1 MIATTVKP
9 DFQRAEEEYFAK
21 TSLEHRKKYAQFF
34 TPLSI
39 ATCMANWV
47 ISDKQGTM
55 RLLDP
60 AFGLGH
66 LVASMDANRLAN
78 IEIVGYELDT
88 HAYTEAYRLWNGY
101 SSITLQNKDFLA
113 YPPERL
119 FDAIL
124 CNPPYLKFHDYD
136 NASAIAKINATLGT
150 TLNGFTNIHSL
161 FILQAL
167 SCLKKG
173 GRAAFVVPSEFLNSD
188 YGVHVKEALLKT
200 GMLRYVMIIDF
211 SANVFKDALTTSCIL
226 LFANDEH
233 KSRVEF
239 LTAHSE
245 NTLFTL
251 QETVQIYP
259 KMNGTS
265 QAVFDIMPT
274 VKWRRYYQERAS
286 EQYRNLVPLR
296 QYGKVS
302 RGIATGDNTFFTFN
316 RARQQEWQIPDE
328 YLLPCLT
335 KAAQCGNIVYTNAHH
350 SRNLEANEPVMLLNA
365 EIGDNEAVKRY
376 LKHGEEQGTHK
387 RFLTKSRTPWYAL
400 ERRAPAPILVT
411 VFNRNGLRFVWNEA
425 NVYNLTAYH
434 CFYPNLFAQGKEKL
448 LFAYLITDVAK
459 EIFRD
464 NRREYGD
471 GLEKFEPNDLN
482 SSLVLDLSVID
493 SDVQKNIDEHI
504 SHILFQYSAEH
515 KAVEALQTLNEIFTF
530 LLVQ

>member
-1 MIATTVKP
+1 MIATSVMP
-9 DFQRAEEEYFAK
+9 DFRHAEQEYCAK
-21 TSLEHRKKYAQFF
+21 TSSEHRKKYAQFF

-39 ATCMANWV
+39 ATCMTDWL
-47 ISDKQGTM
+47 ISSKQGTTM
-55 RLLDP
+55 LLDP

-66 LVASMDANRLAN
+66 LLASMDADRLAN

-88 HAYTEAYRLWNGY
+88 HAFSEASRLWDRC
-101 SSITLQNKDFLA
+101 SSITLRNEDFLVH
-113 YPPERL
+113 PPESL

-136 NASAIAKINATLGT
+136 NVSAIAKINATFGT

-173 GRAAFVVPSEFLNSD
+173 GRAAFIVPSEFLNSD
-188 YGVHVKEALLKT
+188 YGVHVKDALLKT

-239 LTAHSE
+239 LTAQSE
-245 NTLFTL
+245 ETLFTL
-251 QETVQIYP
+251 QESVQMYP

-265 QAVFDIMPT
+265 QAVSDIIPAA
-274 VKWRRYYQERAS
+274 KWRRYYQERAS
-286 EQYRNLVPLR
+286 EQYRNLIPLR

-302 RGIATGDNTFFTFN
+302 RGIATGDNAFFTFN
-316 RARQQEWQIPDE
+316 RAKQQKWHIPDK

-335 KAAQCGNIVYTNAHH
+335 KAAQCGDIAYTNANH
-350 SRNLEANEPVMLLNA
+350 SRNLKANESVMLLNA
-365 EIGDNEAVKRY
+365 EIGENEAVKRY
-376 LKHGEEQGTHK
+376 LKHGEEQGTHT
-387 RFLTKSRTPWYAL
+387 RFLTKNRTPWYAL

-434 CFYPNLFAQGKEKL
+434 CFYPNLFAQGNEKL

-493 SDVQKNIDEHI
+493 SDVQKTIEEHI
-504 SHILFQYSAEH
+504 SHMLFQHSAGQ
-515 KAVEALQTLNEIFTF
+515 KAVETLQALNEIFVS

>member
-1 MIATTVKP
+1 MIATNAIP
-9 DFQRAEEEYFAK
+9 DLRHAEQEYFAK
-21 TSLEHRKKYAQFF
+21 TSPENRKKYAQFF

-39 ATCMANWV
+39 ATCMADWV
-47 ISDKQGTM
+47 ITGKRGTM

-66 LVASMDANRLAN
+66 LLASMDAERLAN
-78 IEIVGYELDT
+78 VEVVGYELDIQ
-88 HAYTEAYRLWNGY
+88 AFREASLLWNSW
-101 SSITLQNKDFLA
+101 SSITLHNEDFLA
-113 YPPERL
+113 NPPERR

-124 CNPPYLKFHDYD
+124 CNPPYLKFQDYD
-136 NASAIAKINATLGT
+136 NVPAIAKINATFGT

-167 SCLKKG
+167 SCLATG
-173 GRAAFVVPSEFLNSD
+173 GRAAFIVPSEFLNSD
-188 YGVHVKEALLKT
+188 YGVHVKDALLKT

-226 LFANDEH
+226 LCANDDN
-233 KSRVEF
+233 KNRVEF
-239 LTAHSE
+239 LTAQSE
-245 NTLFTL
+245 DTLFTL
-251 QETVQIYP
+251 QESVQMYP

-265 QAVFDIMPT
+265 QAVSDILPT
-274 VKWRRYYQERAS
+274 AKWRRYYQERAS

-302 RGIATGDNTFFTFN
+302 RGIATGANTFFTFN
-316 RARQQEWQIPDE
+316 RAKQQEWQIPDE

-335 KAAQCGNIVYTNAHH
+335 KAAQYGDIAYTNANHLK
-350 SRNLEANEPVMLLNA
+350 NLEANEPVMLLNA
-365 EIGDNEAVKRY
+365 EIGDSAAVKRY
-376 LKHGEEQGTHK
+376 LQYGEEQGTHT
-387 RFLTKSRTPWYAL
+387 RFLTKNRNPWYAL

-425 NVYNLTAYH
+425 MVYNLTAYH

-482 SSLVLDLSVID
+482 SALVLDLSVVDTKFERRIEQCFTD
-493 SDVQKNIDEHI
+493 
-504 SHILFQYSAEH
+504 ILRQHYTGE
-515 KAVEALQTLNEIFTF
+515 KTIGTMQLLNEIFH
-530 LLVQ
+530 LLLAP

>member
-1 MIATTVKP
+1 MIATTVMP
-9 DFQRAEEEYFAK
+9 DFHRAEQEYFAK
-21 TSLEHRKKYAQFF
+21 TSPEHRKRYAQFF

-39 ATCMANWV
+39 ATCMADWV
-47 ISDKQGTM
+47 ISGKQGTM

-66 LVASMDANRLAN
+66 LLASMDTEVLAN
-78 IEIVGYELDT
+78 TEVVGYELDT
-88 HAYTEAYRLWNGY
+88 HAFAEASCLWDGY
-101 SSITLQNKDFLA
+101 SSIALRNEDFLA
-113 YPPERL
+113 YPPENR

-136 NASAIAKINATLGT
+136 NAPAIAKINADFGT

-167 SCLKKG
+167 SCLKQG
-173 GRAAFVVPSEFLNSD
+173 GRAAFIVPSEFLNSD
-188 YGVHVKEALLKT
+188 YGVHVKDALLKT

-233 KSRVEF
+233 TSRVEF
-239 LTAHSE
+239 LTAQSE
-245 NTLFTL
+245 DTLFRL
-251 QETVQIYP
+251 QEAVQTYP

-265 QAVFDIMPT
+265 QAVSDVIPS
-274 VKWRRYYQERAS
+274 VKWRRYYQVRAS
-286 EQYRNLVPLR
+286 EQYRNLIPLR

-302 RGIATGDNTFFTFN
+302 RGIATGDNAFFTFN
-316 RARQQEWQIPDE
+316 RTKQQEWQIPDE

-335 KAAQCGNIVYTNAHH
+335 KAAQCGDIFYTNTDHL
-350 SRNLEANEPVMLLNA
+350 RNLEANEPVMLLNA

-376 LKHGEEQGTHK
+376 LQHGEKQGTHT
-387 RFLTKSRTPWYAL
+387 RFLTKNRTPWYAL
-400 ERRAPAPILVT
+400 ERRVPAPILVT

-425 NVYNLTAYH
+425 NVRNLTAYH

-482 SSLVLDLSVID
+482 SALVMDLSVID
-493 SDVQKNIDEHI
+493 AISERHIEQCLAEIFQQHCTRQKTT
-504 SHILFQYSAEH
+504 
-515 KAVEALQTLNEIFTF
+515 EAMQILNEIFHS
-530 LLVQ
+530 LLVP

>member
-1 MIATTVKP
+1 MIATNAIP
-9 DFQRAEEEYFAK
+9 DLRHAEQEYFAK
-21 TSLEHRKKYAQFF
+21 TSPEHRKKYAQFF
-34 TPLSI
+34 TPLCI
-39 ATCMANWV
+39 ATCMADWV
-47 ISDKQGTM
+47 LSGNQGTM

-66 LVASMDANRLAN
+66 LLASMDAERLAN
-78 IEIVGYELDT
+78 VEVVGYELDRQ
-88 HAYTEAYRLWNGY
+88 AFRESSLLWNSC
-101 SSITLQNKDFLA
+101 SSITLHNEDFLA
-113 YPPERL
+113 NPPESR

-136 NASAIAKINATLGT
+136 NVPAIAKINAAFGT

-167 SCLKKG
+167 SCLATG
-173 GRAAFVVPSEFLNSD
+173 GKAAFIVPSEFLNSD
-188 YGVHVKEALLKT
+188 YGVHVKDALLKT

-211 SANVFKDALTTSCIL
+211 SANIFKDALTTSCIL
-226 LFANDEH
+226 LFANDAH
-233 KSRVEF
+233 NSRVEF
-239 LTAHSE
+239 LTAHTEDTICS
-245 NTLFTL
+245 L
-251 QETVQIYP
+251 QESVQMYP
-259 KMNGTS
+259 NMNGTS
-265 QAVFDIMPT
+265 QAVSDILPAA
-274 VKWRRYYQERAS
+274 KWRRYYQERAS
-286 EQYRNLVPLR
+286 EQYHNLVPLR

-302 RGIATGDNTFFTFN
+302 RGIATGDNAFFTFN
-316 RARQQEWQIPDE
+316 REKQQEWQIPDE

-335 KAAQCGNIVYTNAHH
+335 KAAQCGDIAYTNADHR
-350 SRNLEANEPVMLLNA
+350 RNLEANEPVMLLNA
-365 EIGDNEAVKRY
+365 EIGDSTAVKRY
-376 LKHGEEQGTHK
+376 VQHGEKQGTHT
-387 RFLTKSRTPWYAL
+387 RFLTKNRTPWYAL

-482 SSLVLDLSVID
+482 SALVLDLSVID
-493 SDVQKNIDEHI
+493 AESERRIEKYFANIIQHHNAGQKPIETI
-504 SHILFQYSAEH
+504 QR
-515 KAVEALQTLNEIFTF
+515 LNEIFHS
-530 LLVQ
+530 LLAP